1 MRALAFAVSRH
12 TPARSG
18 AAGVISLLGG
28 FGGPHP
34 HFGRFDLS
42 RETNEN
48 KNELVPIKKT
58 IRLFPQPRVWLGI
71 SSLIKAVLQD
81 LQFLQRDEAAIHHSV
96 KNGQK
101 LIYLLFRIHDFDDQ
115 WQIQR

>member
-1 MRALAFAVSRH
+1 MKPPAFADSRH

-42 RETNEN
+42 PEINED
-48 KNELVPIKKT
+48 KNELVPVKR
-58 IRLFPQPRVWLGI
+58 RLACFR
-71 SSLIKAVLQD
+71 D
-81 LQFLQRDEAAIHHSV
+81 LVS
-96 KNGQK
+96 G
-101 LIYLLFRIHDFDDQ
+101 
-115 WQIQR
+115 

>member
-1 MRALAFAVSRH
+1 MKPLALADSRH

-48 KNELVPIKKT
+48 KNELVPIK
-58 IRLFPQPRVWLGI
+58 RRF
-71 SSLIKAVLQD
+71 A
-81 LQFLQRDEAAIHHSV
+81 
-96 KNGQK
+96 
-101 LIYLLFRIHDFDDQ
+101 YFRNLVSG
-115 WQIQR
+115 

>member
-1 MRALAFAVSRH
+1 MKPLAFANSRH

-42 RETNEN
+42 REINED
-48 KNELVPIKKT
+48 KNELVPIK
-58 IRLFPQPRVWLGI
+58 RRC
-71 SSLIKAVLQD
+71 AC
-81 LQFLQRDEAAIHHSV
+81 
-96 KNGQK
+96 
-101 LIYLLFRIHDFDDQ
+101 FRNLVS
-115 WQIQR
+115 R